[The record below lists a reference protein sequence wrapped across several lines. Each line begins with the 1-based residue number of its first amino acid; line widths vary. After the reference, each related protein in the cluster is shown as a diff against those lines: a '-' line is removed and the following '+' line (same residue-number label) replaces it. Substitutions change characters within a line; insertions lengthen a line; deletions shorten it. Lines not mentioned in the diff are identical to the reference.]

1 MTVAILMRSA
11 EARWNDTGQRGS
23 YGRTWRGV
31 SFAKCANKRAI
42 EQGLLLYVC
51 NNTEA
56 KKNMAHQ
63 HSTSGSLQLIIDNIH
78 VPVRQHGSCA
88 CREAHAN

>member
-42 EQGLLLYVC
+42 EQGLLL
-51 NNTEA
+51 
-56 KKNMAHQ
+56 
-63 HSTSGSLQLIIDNIH
+63 TSGSLQLIIDNIH